1 MVEGACKTPQE
12 IEDEAFVK
20 AAFVSSKQQQHRTS
34 PSDRSHSTRLG
45 STSNRYLKTDF
56 ASRLAQL
63 EISLDGPAPATVGTL
78 DKTEPFMAQAT
89 TKQRA
94 AARLYEMRM
103 HRARGPEGFA
113 LKTMQQS
120 QISDEETDRVSIMSV
135 GSTPSGISEASTKIC
150 REPISKSVWRPLQV
164 SRGLIG
170 KKVQGAGLLHVAG
183 STDVD
188 LSLRDT
194 YQEAKKDSIDGD
206 TQSHALRNLVRE
218 CTDAKELRRLVKLAV
233 QIVPQGCD
241 GTTNTTEIHKPKS
254 SRLDT
259 AQQIDM
265 FETLKT
271 LEKKADAKEREACA
285 SQTNGSE
292 RMIAQTSSRS
302 IDKSPEVKARF
313 ERLDMLSKYATE
325 AFESNTS

>member
-1 MVEGACKTPQE
+1 MVEGTCKTPQE

-20 AAFVSSKQQQHRTS
+20 AAFVSSKQHHHTS
-34 PSDRSHSTRLG
+34 PSDRSHSTKLG

-63 EISLDGPAPATVGTL
+63 EISLDGPASATVGTL
-78 DKTEPFMAQAT
+78 DKTVPFMAQAT
-89 TKQRA
+89 SKQRA
-94 AARLYEMRM
+94 AARLHEMRM
-103 HRARGPEGFA
+103 HRARGSEGFA
-113 LKTMQQS
+113 QKTMQQS

-135 GSTPSGISEASTKIC
+135 GSTPSGISEASTKIY

-170 KKVQGAGLLHVAG
+170 KRVQGAGLLHVAG

-206 TQSHALRNLVRE
+206 TESDTLRNLVRE

-233 QIVPQGCD
+233 QIVPQAD
-241 GTTNTTEIHKPKS
+241 STTNTTEMHKPKS

-271 LEKKADAKEREACA
+271 LQKKADAKEREACA
-285 SQTNGSE
+285 SQTNGSD
-292 RMIAQTSSRS
+292 RMVAQTSSRS
-302 IDKSPEVKARF
+302 MNKSPEVKARF

-325 AFESNTS
+325 AFESNVS

>member
-12 IEDEAFVK
+12 VEDEAFVK
-20 AAFVSSKQQQHRTS
+20 AAFVCSKQQHRTS
-34 PSDRSHSTRLG
+34 PSDRSHGTRLG

-63 EISLDGPAPATVGTL
+63 KISLDGPAPATVGTL

-89 TKQRA
+89 SKQRA

-103 HRARGPEGFA
+103 HRARVPEGFA
-113 LKTMQQS
+113 QKTMQQS

-150 REPISKSVWRPLQV
+150 REPISKSVWRPLQI

-170 KKVQGAGLLHVAG
+170 KRVQGAGLLHVAG

-206 TQSHALRNLVRE
+206 TQSDTLRNLVRE

-233 QIVPQGCD
+233 QIVPQAD
-241 GTTNTTEIHKPKS
+241 SSTSTAEIHEPKP

-259 AQQIDM
+259 AQQINM
-265 FETLKT
+265 FETLKI
-271 LEKKADAKEREACA
+271 LQKKADAKEREACV
-285 SQTNGSE
+285 SQTNGSG
-292 RMIAQTSSRS
+292 RMVAQISSRS

-313 ERLDMLSKYATE
+313 ERLDMLSKYADE